1 MRFGLSL
8 PPFGDHYGDVHYLA
22 RMAREAEEAGWDAF
36 FIWDHMIF
44 DPSFYVIPDTWVA
57 LAAIAMNTQRIRI
70 GAMVTPLPRR
80 RPWKLA
86 RETVSVDRLSN
97 GRLTV
102 GVGLGDPVQWDYGF
116 FGEEQDAKLRAR
128 KLDEGLDILAGLWSA
143 EPFSYDGE
151 HYHLEQM
158 RFRPAPVQQPRIP
171 IWVAGGWPNKKPMRR
186 ASRFDGVFP
195 LTHYAGVA
203 GMVTVA
209 DMRAAIDFVAGQR
222 GNRAFDVAHAGR
234 STGNP
239 AEDRA
244 LLEPFAE
251 VGVTWW
257 LENANPWAF
266 GWSGQGEWPVE
277 AIRTRIL
284 QGPPRG

>member
-1 MRFGLSL
+1 MKYAVDVPNFGA
-8 PPFGDHYGDVHYLA
+8 FGDARTLA
-22 RMAREAEEAGWDAF
+22 DLAKLTEDAGWDGF
-36 FIWDHMIF
+36 FLWDHIHWGAF
-44 DPSFYVIPDTWVA
+44 PHVDPWVA
-57 LAAIAMNTQRIRI
+57 LAAIALNTQRIRI
-70 GAMVTPLPRR
+70 GTMVTPISRR
-80 RPWKLA
+80 RPHKLA
-86 RETVSVDRLSN
+86 RETVSIDHLSN
-97 GRLTV
+97 GRLIL
-102 GVGLGDPVQWDYGF
+102 GVGSGGGNHEFDDLGEADSPQQRG
-116 FGEEQDAKLRAR
+116 AL
-128 KLDEGLDILAGLWSA
+128 LDEGLEVLTRLWS
-143 EPFSYDGE
+143 GE
-151 HYHLEQM
+151 TVNYRGRSFTVINAQ
-158 RFRPAPVQQPRIP
+158 FRPVPVQQPRIP